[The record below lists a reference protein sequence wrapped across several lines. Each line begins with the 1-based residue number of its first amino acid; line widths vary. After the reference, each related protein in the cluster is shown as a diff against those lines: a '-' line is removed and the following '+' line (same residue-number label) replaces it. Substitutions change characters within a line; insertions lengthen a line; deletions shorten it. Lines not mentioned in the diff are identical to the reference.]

1 MVHIEKKVFLQ
12 YILNI
17 SFSMKIEKIKI
28 ENFKVYKS
36 TEITNVGNFSVFLG
50 ANGSGKSTLF
60 DVFGFLSDA
69 LKSNVKVALNK
80 RGGYKEVC
88 TRGSKGP
95 ITFEI
100 KFRNTEM
107 QGSQPLITYHLEISL
122 QQGTTIPVVAKEFL
136 SYRRGQKGK
145 PYRFLDFQYGK
156 GTAIINEDQYTDSLN
171 FEDQR
176 EEQTLDSPDILAI
189 KGLGQFQKF
198 KAISAFRRLL
208 DEWYVSNFQIQNAK
222 EAEDVGYSEHLST
235 TGNNLAQVAKFIWEN
250 HRDVFNTIIEKFKQR
265 VPGIENVEPEE
276 TPDGRIILKF
286 KDGSFKDPFIS
297 RFVSD
302 GTIKMFAYL
311 VLLYDPVR
319 HPLLCVEEPE
329 NYLHPELLYELAEE
343 FREYAQSG
351 GQVFVSTHSPDFV
364 NAIRVNELFWLTK
377 LHGITSITKSDEI
390 VKKLYENGDKM
401 GWLWQQGYLKGSGP
415 KS

>member
-1 MVHIEKKVFLQ
+1 
-12 YILNI
+12 
-17 SFSMKIEKIKI
+17 MKIEKILI
-28 ENFKVYKS
+28 ENFKVYKKV
-36 TEITNVGNFSVFLG
+36 EITNVGNFSVFLG
-50 ANGSGKSTLF
+50 ANGAGKSTLF

-88 TRGSKGP
+88 SRDAQGP
-95 ITFEI
+95 IMIEI
-100 KFRNTEM
+100 RFRNTEL

-122 QQGTTIPVVAKEFL
+122 QEGTNIPVVAKEYL
-136 SYRRGQKGK
+136 RYRRGQKGK

-156 GTAIINEDQYTDSLN
+156 GTAITNEDQFTDSLS
-171 FEDQR
+171 FTDTRED
-176 EEQTLDSPDILAI
+176 QTLDSPDILAI

-208 DEWYVSNFQIQNAK
+208 DDWYVSNFQIQNAK
-222 EAEDVGYSEHLST
+222 EIEDVGYSEHLST

-250 HRDVFNTIIEKFKQR
+250 HRDVFNHIIEKFKQR
-265 VPGIENVEPEE
+265 VPGIDSVEPEE

-286 KDGSFKDPFIS
+286 KDNSFKDPFIS

-311 VLLYDPVR
+311 VLLNDPIK

-329 NYLHPELLYELAEE
+329 NYLHPDLLPELAEE
-343 FREYAQSG
+343 FREYAQRG
-351 GQVFVSTHSPDFV
+351 GQVFVSTHSPEFV

-377 LHGITSITKSDEI
+377 RNGNTTVTKASEDEI
-390 VKKLYENGDKM
+390 VKSLFENGDKL
-401 GWLWQQGYLKGSGP
+401 GWLWQQGYFKGSSP
-415 KS
+415 KDF